1 MSNHY
6 RRIDT
11 TDPRRHDRIQPLQF
25 PDPWLDDSA
34 DLYGFLLSSATMM
47 SGAAMIT
54 RLPTLSFAGLLF
66 ALANNAHDKPHQ
78 AKKESAQNATGG
90 PVMGLVFA
98 SLSIVLLIFQKLL
111 GVGAPGQPVGM
122 PLGSNAGSAKP

>member
-11 TDPRRHDRIQPLQF
+11 TDPRRHDRIQPLKF
-25 PDPWLDDSA
+25 PDTWLDDSA

-47 SGAAMIT
+47 SGAAMVT

-78 AKKESAQNATGG
+78 AKKESAQSATGG
-90 PVMGLVFA
+90 PVMGLAFA
-98 SLSIVLLIFQKLL
+98 SLSIILLIFQKLL
-111 GVGAPGQPVGM
+111 GVGAPGQPIGV
-122 PLGSNAGSAKP
+122 PLGSAKP